1 MSKKQKSSRNSFSA
15 EFDSA
20 EDDFI
25 LIDLDAKDDEDELS
39 PVPLNN
45 FLDDEIINCLLVN
58 SEFEDKLQNDSL
70 TDNRVIDDIELSD
83 NFSELNPFSV
93 GSIDETS
100 KIAVDEFDEPHV
112 NEFEIINTLN
122 HLTSHEDFVNK
133 DMSEHHFNSESND
146 YLERTEN
153 QKSSLTSSEVI
164 TSDPHSEH
172 NTLSVEKTLALE
184 VDELMDSVGHQPL
197 LINDAYSIDQEMDD
211 SDELADLTFQQE
223 SLKQPLTDY
232 EDKIKRANII
242 TYISLSVG
250 LASLV
255 VAVVT
260 GWIAFNLQSEV
271 TKLTDL
277 NAILKE
283 NMGEFTEK
291 NTSIDGT
298 SLAPSVNPLE
308 SGLNQVAELDNP
320 QIPSVA
326 INPKKSIPATIKS
339 TTATEIKTP
348 TIEKLNK
355 SKEASTNPTLSTGKK
370 NHLKA
375 DSHSEKKM
383 TTTNKQPL
391 QADNP
396 PTLLSTK
403 TQPISTKSEWIVNLI
418 AFKDPT
424 DAKNIAAK
432 YLEKGIAAKVTE
444 IKVSNKSW
452 YQLKVGGFKNKAAA
466 NAYADKIK
474 KSLNLN
480 AVSVSKP

>member
-1 MSKKQKSSRNSFSA
+1 MSKKQKSSRNSFST

-58 SEFEDKLQNDSL
+58 SEFEEKLQNDSL
-70 TDNRVIDDIELSD
+70 SDTRVIDDIELTD
-83 NFSELNPFSV
+83 NFSEFNQFSI
-93 GSIDETS
+93 GSIDETY
-100 KIAVDEFDEPHV
+100 KIGADELDEPHA

-133 DMSEHHFNSESND
+133 DVSKHHFNAESNV

-153 QKSSLTSSEVI
+153 QKSTLTPSEVI
-164 TSDPHSEH
+164 PSDQHSEH

-184 VDELMDSVGHQPL
+184 VDELMDSVGHQPP
-197 LINDAYSIDQEMDD
+197 LINDAYSIDQDMDD

-232 EDKIKRANII
+232 ENRIKRANII
-242 TYISLSVG
+242 TYTSLSVG

-255 VAVVT
+255 VAVIT

-277 NAILKE
+277 NTILKE

-291 NTSIDGT
+291 NTSMDGT

-308 SGLNQVAELDNP
+308 SWINQVAELDNS
-320 QIPSVA
+320 QMSSVA
-326 INPKKSIPATIKS
+326 INSKKSIPADIKS
-339 TTATEIKTP
+339 TSDTEIKTP
-348 TIEKLNK
+348 TI
-355 SKEASTNPTLSTGKK
+355 SAIKK
-370 NHLKA
+370 
-375 DSHSEKKM
+375 
-383 TTTNKQPL
+383 TTTSIQLRTDNHPEKTVTTKNKQPL
-391 QADNP
+391 QVGNP
-396 PTLLSTK
+396 PTLLSNK
-403 TQPISTKSEWIVNLI
+403 TQPIITKSEWIVNLI

-432 YLEKGIAAKVTE
+432 YIEKGIAAKVTE

-480 AVSVSKP
+480 AVSVSKS